1 MKDIQR
7 KEGTRKGKE
16 PASASEF
23 PKKIS
28 VTLSFFKP
36 VFFLNSRCVAGEKE
50 RNAQKK
56 KISQTNCIFF
66 FPTSSSI
73 MVGMPPVGYCITID
87 IFHSSSCAVSHHP
100 DRSVFGFRLASA
112 TPADGA
118 YLSVCPWPPFLSFK
132 RRTIARAS
140 TSSLRPLRV
149 KDGTVFL
156 PFCMPHLLFSSSA
169 AMAF

>member
-66 FPTSSSI
+66 SRP
-73 MVGMPPVGYCITID
+73 
-87 IFHSSSCAVSHHP
+87 AVQ
-100 DRSVFGFRLASA
+100 LWWE
-112 TPADGA
+112 
-118 YLSVCPWPPFLSFK
+118 C
-132 RRTIARAS
+132 
-140 TSSLRPLRV
+140 
-149 KDGTVFL
+149 
-156 PFCMPHLLFSSSA
+156 LLWGIV
-169 AMAF
+169 